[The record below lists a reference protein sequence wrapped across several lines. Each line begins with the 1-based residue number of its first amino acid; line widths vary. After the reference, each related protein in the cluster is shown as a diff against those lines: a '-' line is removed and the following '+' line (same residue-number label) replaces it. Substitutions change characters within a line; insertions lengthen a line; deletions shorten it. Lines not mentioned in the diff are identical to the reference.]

1 MENIEVN
8 AINSKISS
16 EQKSQAPELADDEL
30 LNDEELEAV
39 CGGNFLDFITDPVVN
54 LLKGAY
60 KAGEKLG
67 EAASGRVANG
77 DRYC

>member
-16 EQKSQAPELADDEL
+16 EQKSQAPEPADDEL

-39 CGGNFLDFITDPVVN
+39 CGGFLDFITDPVVN
-54 LLKGAY
+54 VLKGAY
-60 KAGEKLG
+60 KAGDELG
-67 EAASGRVANG
+67 KALSGRLGND

>member
-8 AINSKISS
+8 AINSEISS
-16 EQKSQAPELADDEL
+16 EQKSQAPELADDDL

-39 CGGNFLDFITDPVVN
+39 CGGFLDFITDPVVN
-54 LLKGAY
+54 VLKGAY

-67 EAASGRVANG
+67 SAVSGRVWND